1 MKIVLMGTPDFVVP
15 IFDAIAARHDVIA
28 VFTRAP
34 KPVGRK
40 HIITIL
46 ASGPAETFKR

>member
-1 MKIVLMGTPDFVVP
+1 MNVVLMGTPGFVVP
-15 IFDAIAARHDVIA
+15 IFDAIAARHHVLA

-40 HIITIL
+40 HIITKSPVHVW
-46 ASGPAETFKR
+46 A